1 MANHGRKPKWDT
13 FLVWETNLVSN
24 LWQLEQLYCKFDAIS
39 SSKFT
44 LIYQI
49 CNSTGQNI
57 GHNDGEYRFSNN
69 NKVLVSNMGL
79 TIREKLMGNS
89 LDVMT

>member
-1 MANHGRKPKWDT
+1 M
-13 FLVWETNLVSN
+13 
-24 LWQLEQLYCKFDAIS
+24 
-39 SSKFT
+39 
-44 LIYQI
+44 YQI

>member
-1 MANHGRKPKWDT
+1 ML
-13 FLVWETNLVSN
+13 FLVQS
-24 LWQLEQLYCKFDAIS
+24 
-39 SSKFT
+39 

-69 NKVLVSNMGL
+69 NKVLDSNMGL

-89 LDVMT
+89 LDVMTYVFPIDSTM